1 MPNLGPSTT
10 HTRASTTQATPAHC
24 QAVTTSSST
33 HRPAAWAAVP
43 LVGMAAGLWVLD
55 EVVTAWQWAG
65 VACVVLA
72 LVCVV
77 LGPRFGMK

>member
-33 HRPAAWAAVP
+33 HRPAAMPTSGTPRLKGATR
-43 LVGMAAGLWVLD
+43 LAG
-55 EVVTAWQWAG
+55 
-65 VACVVLA
+65 
-72 LVCVV
+72 
-77 LGPRFGMK
+77 